1 MRQAA
6 GWTATS
12 AAALLVLTGCGEPQI
27 TTYRVAKDRPSVKA
41 DPHADPHAGHAH
53 GDQPAARP
61 RLTWTLPAGWQETEP
76 GRVNLAAFNIAG
88 PGDTNA
94 QVTVASL
101 PLLAGRETDVV
112 NLWRG
117 QLGLSQLEPDQA
129 REQLKELSINDE
141 KAKIFELTS
150 GNAEKPEK
158 IVTVMIHRANASWFY
173 KLSGHAVAV
182 EAQRAT
188 FVDFIKTIRESSAP
202 EPGAIAA
209 APPAPATPASFAKS
223 APAGWK
229 SLPPGSMQ
237 AARFAVPEV
246 NGATGLVSVSVFDSD
261 TGGTPANVNRW
272 RRQIGLDAL
281 SPELVAAAVTP
292 LDPRLPKAVLVDM
305 TNQTQQLIGA
315 IVPHGAQWYFYKLT
329 GNPAAVAAQKEAFVR
344 FAASEPTP

>member
-6 GWTATS
+6 GWTVTS

-27 TTYRVAKDRPSVKA
+27 TTYRVAKEHSSA
-41 DPHADPHAGHAH
+41 
-53 GDQPAARP
+53 Q
-61 RLTWTLPAGWQETEP
+61 TWVLPPGWQETDP

-188 FVDFIKTIRESSAP
+188 FVDFIKTIRESSTP
-202 EPGAIAA
+202 EP
-209 APPAPATPASFAKS
+209 APSVPAPAAPSSFAKS
-223 APAGWK
+223 APADWK

-237 AARFAVPEV
+237 AARFAVPDV

-281 SPELVAAAVTP
+281 SPEQVAAAATP